1 MGYTRPTISLF
12 QLTILG
18 TPAEEGGGGKI
29 DMIKK
34 NGFDGIDV
42 AMMAHPCP
50 FDIDSMAFLAI
61 DQ

>member
-1 MGYTRPTISLF
+1 MF

-29 DMIKK
+29 DMIKA
-34 NGFDGIDV
+34 NCFDGIDV

-50 FDIDSMAFLAI
+50 FDVSALEFLAI